1 MTDTPTA
8 RRRRAPFGVQ
18 FNALTRKNLAFQK
31 RRWGTNLLLV
41 AAPFFICALLWI
53 LQNVINRQLDSRSF
67 KCGCRCLSCCDWLP
81 TPANYSADLPP
92 YTYQC
97 YEAGPALPCSPYAD
111 CSAYDDNDCGYLSST
126 ADQVG
131 YCAVPQPPLWPA
143 LLSVP
148 APPAAGAAASG
159 NVVQPLLF
167 TGKDQELATQL
178 MASMW
183 SRPDTISAAVA
194 AAALSSSAGGGASLP
209 SSAPTTEAQFVE
221 ATAALASGL
230 HQFGLVLGTQAGTSI
245 SLLMEPAFVAQGSED
260 DAPVKPS
267 LYFSMGNCS
276 SLSAADQAALAGIG
290 ESITNMTGFPVACA
304 SLPGTWQDTPAD
316 MISAVYCGWAAA
328 DCVVVDGVRRSA
340 DPGRTSKREFASG
353 LYDWRDTS
361 RSAMRVAV
369 WVNNSDVASR
379 AGGPPDVQRWNQP
392 LNLASSA
399 FLRAARGPGASASLT
414 GVKDMPRGSSRL
426 SLDFSSL
433 LGPLFMMW
441 FMQMLLP
448 VNVYSLVH
456 EKEENLRMMM
466 KMQGL
471 RDGVYFAVQYIWMVL
486 LYCIFMGV
494 FVLVGGGI
502 GLKIFTMNSYSVQAV
517 FYLIWG
523 NLLASWSLYF
533 SSLSRNA
540 RSAVLTSTVMIIVTG
555 FVANLVLV
563 QYVEHGPAVVARI
576 LQLLPSFALFRGLYE
591 LAQYAFLADRNGGPG
606 MTWASLRDPDNGML
620 TVWIIM
626 LVEWAVLPWV
636 ALYIEAV
643 RGTGTGVR
651 KHPFFFL
658 GLKYRTEA
666 GPRGAAGGGGTE
678 ANKSP
683 RKVWAWGGR
692 TASPHLPGK
701 GPAFR
706 PGAAEAGADLSRS
719 QSGISTASSSF
730 SSTTGALD
738 RGAPSPGDALAH
750 YYGSEPGAALSPQ
763 LARGVSSL
771 SNPEALQTLA
781 AVLAGRIGDGARR
794 AVAEDAGAGK
804 PPAPV
809 AEAAAPRPAALELPI
824 PAAEAGEQLR
834 LDGADVAAEAARA
847 EAAWADWRGE
857 GRGRA
862 PSPPPA
868 AAGEAPAIL
877 LHHLSKVY
885 PGAHG
890 CDPKTAVD
898 NLSLAIYRRECFG
911 LLGPNG
917 AGKTTTIRMMEGFLE
932 PSDGEVIVGGHSIRN
947 EMDTVYGLTGACP
960 QHDLLWSGLTAREHL
975 MFYGR
980 LKNLGGEALTSAVA
994 EGLASVNLT
1003 AVADDLAG
1011 SYSGGMKRRLS
1022 VAIALMGDP
1031 LVVYLDEPSTGLDPA
1046 SRRLLWNVIKKARRD
1061 KAVVLTTHSMEEA
1074 EALCDRLGIFVGGRL
1089 SCLGDPKDLTARFG
1103 GYLSFTITTPPH
1115 QEAAAAAVV
1124 RSISPSARP
1133 VYALGGTQ
1141 KFELQLQETSVDAV
1155 FATMEEIKLKGVLD
1169 VIDWGV
1175 SNATLEEVFIKLCSS
1190 SGIKLSAFT

>member
-1 MTDTPTA
+1 NLPEGIPERDVEDEFSRFGVLRKVWVA
-8 RRRRAPFGVQ
+8 RRPSGFAFVEFEDARDADD
-18 FNALTRKNLAFQK
+18 AIRKLDGFQGWRK

-466 KMQGL
+466 KMQASRSRGGLACWGGGAGGWEPRGSWRRPPVQNLCGL

-620 TVWIIM
+620 TVWIIL

-706 PGAAEAGADLSRS
+706 PGAAEAGADL
-719 QSGISTASSSF
+719 
-730 SSTTGALD
+730 
-738 RGAPSPGDALAH
+738 
-750 YYGSEPGAALSPQ
+750 
-763 LARGVSSL
+763 
-771 SNPEALQTLA
+771 
-781 AVLAGRIGDGARR
+781 
-794 AVAEDAGAGK
+794 
-804 PPAPV
+804 
-809 AEAAAPRPAALELPI
+809 
-824 PAAEAGEQLR
+824 
-834 LDGADVAAEAARA
+834 
-847 EAAWADWRGE
+847 
-857 GRGRA
+857 GRA

-980 LKNLGGEALTSAVA
+980 LKNLGGKALTSAVA